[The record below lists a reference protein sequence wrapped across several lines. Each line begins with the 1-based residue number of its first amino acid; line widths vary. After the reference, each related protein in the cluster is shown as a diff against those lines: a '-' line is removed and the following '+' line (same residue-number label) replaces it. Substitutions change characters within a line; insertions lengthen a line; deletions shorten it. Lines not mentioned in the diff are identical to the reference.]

1 MWVSF
6 VEGLLWPIR
15 PQSHRQMNGK
25 TTAESG
31 GEGGG
36 GQAAE
41 GRGGEG
47 GSGLRWDG

>member
-41 GRGGEG
+41 GRGGGVWAEMG
-47 GSGLRWDG
+47 WMR